1 MRAINAY
8 YAKWWKLWLSD
19 KTSFGFSANYA
30 IWLGTRESNDQD
42 TAAIYRIADINPIPP
57 YVNQVLNHEIG
68 HYITMLGGNLM
79 DDLTYRAIENL
90 RDTQGVGLVPLSSS
104 PFYEGKPDVYG
115 KSAKFWEDMA
125 ELMGLYMIWR
135 HHVLRYLEDR
145 IAERRA
151 AKMNISE
158 WLKEKIMKFLDDAY
172 KRYVG

>member
-1 MRAINAY
+1 
-8 YAKWWKLWLSD
+8 
-19 KTSFGFSANYA
+19 
-30 IWLGTRESNDQD
+30 
-42 TAAIYRIADINPIPP
+42 
-57 YVNQVLNHEIG
+57 
-68 HYITMLGGNLM
+68 M